1 MDIAL
6 LKAKVCQAIDG
17 NKDKIIAYVEDV
29 ASEAEM
35 GFKEFKTASKTA
47 KLFRDFG
54 LDITENIAITGVK
67 AIQGKGNGR
76 NIAVLGEMDA
86 VICPDSPMVNPLNN
100 AAHCCGH
107 HLQLG
112 MMMGTAI
119 GLTVAKVM
127 EELNGTVTFFAV
139 PAEEYVEMDFRSRL
153 IADGKLRYLSGKQEM
168 IARGE
173 FDNIDIA
180 MMMHSEKNKPIHSVA
195 IGTSSN
201 GFVGKSIQYIGR
213 EAHAAES
220 PDMGINALNAA
231 MLGLMGIHAMRE
243 TFKDSD
249 TIRVH
254 PIITKGGDLVN
265 SVPADVRMDTYV
277 RAKTMEAIDATHG
290 KVDRALKAGGDAV
303 GAETIIRTM
312 PGYFPLHCSS
322 DLNEIFVANAKE
334 VCPTLETNDAGHFG
348 ASTDFGDVSHL
359 LPTIHPF
366 IGGSTG
372 NLHSRDFA
380 VADYDAACILPAK
393 AMAMTIIDLL
403 ANDGVTAEKVLS
415 NFTPIMTKEEY
426 LKKMDSY
433 FTK

>member
-1 MDIAL
+1 MSTEL
-6 LKAKVCQAIDG
+6 LKKKVCQAIDEH
-17 NKDKIIAYVEDV
+17 KDKIIAYVQDV
-29 ASEAEM
+29 ASEAEL
-35 GFKEFKTASKTA
+35 GFKEIKTSDKTA
-47 KLFRDFG
+47 KLFRDLG

-67 AIQGKGNGR
+67 AIHGNGKGK

-100 AAHCCGH
+100 AAHSCGH

-112 MMMGTAI
+112 SMMGAAI
-119 GLTVAKVM
+119 GITLAKVM
-127 EELNGTVTFFAV
+127 EEINGTVTFLAV

-153 IADGKLRYLSGKQEM
+153 IAEGKLRYLSGKQEL

-173 FDNIDIA
+173 FDSIDIA
-180 MMMHSEKNKPIHSVA
+180 MMIHSEKNKSTHSVS

-220 PDMGINALNAA
+220 PDTGINALNAA

-243 TFKDSD
+243 TFKDDD

-277 RAKTMEAIDATHG
+277 RAKTMEAIDATHR
-290 KVDRALKAGGDAV
+290 KVDRALRAGGDAV
-303 GAETIIRTM
+303 GAETIIKTM
-312 PGYFPLHCSS
+312 PGYFPLYCSK
-322 DLNEIFVANAKE
+322 DLNELFVANAVE
-334 VCPTLETNDAGHFG
+334 VCPTVEINNAGHFG

-359 LPTIHPF
+359 LPTLHPF
-366 IGGSTG
+366 IGGVSG
-372 NLHSRDFA
+372 NLHSRDFS
-380 VADYDAACILPAK
+380 VVDYDAACILPAK

-403 ANDGVTAEKVLS
+403 GNDGIKADQVVA
-415 NFTPIMTKEEY
+415 NFKPIMTKEEY

-433 FTK
+433 FTE